1 MSKTEKRVRFE
12 RNIWRISLQRIITK
26 KALFNEKTAYLLSVE
41 SKLIQV
47 TAWSPWACENSNTDL
62 PVSTSHTL
70 ITYNTEPIIIENFTI
85 FSFLFFLFFSFGGAG
100 RVGVVGG
107 KMIELVSYPEQVEA
121 GFQLGRQPY
130 NKSLKDWS
138 LGKQL
143 I

>member
-1 MSKTEKRVRFE
+1 MSKREKGARIE

-85 FSFLFFLFFSFGGAG
+85 FSFLSFLFFFFFRGGG
-100 RVGVVGG
+100 GVGGG